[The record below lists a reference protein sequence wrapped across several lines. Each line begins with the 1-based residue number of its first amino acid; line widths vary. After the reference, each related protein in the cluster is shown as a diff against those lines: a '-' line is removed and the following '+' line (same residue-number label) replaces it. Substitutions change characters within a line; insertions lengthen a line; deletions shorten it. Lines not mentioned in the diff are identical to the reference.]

1 MLSPAIDRY
10 LALRRAVG
18 FALQVDAGL
27 LRDFAR
33 FAAARGEHQVTQPTA
48 IAWAAQAPSPN
59 QRERRLGMVR
69 RFAYHARAEE
79 PAHELV
85 ARGVFAHKRR
95 RPRPYIFTPS
105 EVRQL
110 LEATA
115 RLRPR
120 GSLRPQTYA
129 TFFGLLAATGLRVSE
144 ARRLVLDD
152 VTPDGVVIRQTKF
165 RKDRL
170 VPLHATTA
178 GALQRYLEHRQA
190 RGGGD
195 PHVFLSTR
203 GRSLTYAMVNGTFR
217 FLLRAL
223 TPREPPAHRAPRIHD
238 LRHYFAVRALESSPP
253 GRPGSERHMLA
264 LSTYLGHAHVSD
276 TYWYLQATPHLMAAV
291 ADACE
296 AVLQGGTP

>member
-1 MLSPAIDRY
+1 MLSHAITRY

-18 FALQVDAGL
+18 FALKVDEGL
-27 LRDFAR
+27 LRNFAR
-33 FAAARGEHQVTQPTA
+33 FAATRGEHHVTQHTA
-48 IAWAAQAPSPN
+48 IDWAATAPSPN
-59 QRERRLGMVR
+59 QRERRLGMMR
-69 RFAYHARAEE
+69 RFAHHARAEE

-85 ARGVFAHKRR
+85 ARQVFAHKRQ
-95 RPRPYIFTPS
+95 RPLPYIFSPG
-105 EVRQL
+105 EVGQL

-120 GSLRPQTYA
+120 RSLRPHTYA

-144 ARRLVLDD
+144 AMRLVLDD
-152 VTPDGVVIRQTKF
+152 VTPDGLVIRQTKF
-165 RKDRL
+165 RKHRL

-195 PHVFLSTR
+195 DHVFLSTH
-203 GRSLTYAMVNGTFR
+203 GRPVTYAMVNGTFR

-223 TPREPPAHRAPRIHD
+223 TPRGTPAHRAPRIHD

-253 GRPGSERHMLA
+253 GRPGIERHILA
-264 LSTYLGHAHVSD
+264 LSTYLGHAHVTD
-276 TYWYLQATPHLMAAV
+276 TYWYLQATPHLMATV

-296 AVLQGGTP
+296 AFIHGGTP